1 MAKIL
6 VVDDEDSLAEMIGML
21 VEDLGYQ
28 PLYAYNGHEALNCL
42 AQEPQL
48 PDLIISDV
56 MMPQMNGLELV
67 RSLKKHPSY
76 RAIPI
81 ILMSA
86 AGAPAE
92 FAQSIT
98 FIHKPFDLDLLGDLI
113 EALLDR

>member
-21 VEDLGYQ
+21 IEDLGYE
-28 PLYAYNGHEALNCL
+28 PLYAYNGHEALKCL
-42 AQEPQL
+42 AQEQQL

-67 RSLKKHPSY
+67 RTLKKHPIY
-76 RAIPI
+76 QTIPI

-92 FAQSIT
+92 FAQAIT
-98 FIHKPFDLDLLGDLI
+98 FIHKPFDLDLLGDMI
-113 EALLDR
+113 ERCLDE

>member
-21 VEDLGYQ
+21 VEDLGYEA
-28 PLYAYNGHEALNCL
+28 LYAYNGREALNCL
-42 AQEPQL
+42 AHQQTL
-48 PDLIISDV
+48 PNLIISDV

-67 RSLKKHPSY
+67 RTLQKHPTY
-76 RAIPI
+76 QTIPV

-92 FAQSIT
+92 FSQSIA
-98 FIHKPFDLDLLGDLI
+98 FIHKPFDLDLLGDMI
-113 EALLDR
+113 ERFLDH